1 MQHDDELSWRKSRRS
16 TSNANCV
23 EVAFASD
30 DVARVRDTKNR
41 QGGTLTFPPGAFAA
55 FREAQKGRSE

>member
-30 DVARVRDTKNR
+30 DEARVRDTKR
-41 QGGTLTFPPGAFAA
+41 RDGGTLGFTPRAWQAFL
-55 FREAQKGRSE
+55 EAQRTE